1 MAVDQSNN
9 RRPSSFLR
17 TMKLRKNS
25 KNKSST
31 SVITTSDTTEAT
43 LPNGRQVKVELASRR
58 VIKATPPPE
67 SKPKESRGDS
77 HNSSSSLTGLGLEAS
92 TEVTA
97 TELDSSSS
105 TNGYDHGHGHGH
117 GGSGY
122 TTNVPFVQNEALRE
136 KTEQW
141 RQERIRQDGVRR
153 KENKAKDTMEHRLSG
168 RISPS
173 SPLQSS
179 RDGVEDGVKMELPA
193 ALSVASQFPEH
204 KRKSRSKNI
213 EDAKK
218 LKIDEDT
225 ESESA
230 SASTSTAA
238 TPLHKNTVSSS
249 SSSSG
254 GKKGES
260 EGFKSKAMSAIKS
273 SAPAIVVAVAAILA
287 VRLLSGRR

>member
-1 MAVDQSNN
+1 
-9 RRPSSFLR
+9 
-17 TMKLRKNS
+17 MKLRKNN

-43 LPNGRQVKVELASRR
+43 LPNGQQVKVELASRR
-58 VIKATPPPE
+58 VIKATIPPE

-77 HNSSSSLTGLGLEAS
+77 HNSSNSLTGLEAS
-92 TEVTA
+92 TGTEVTA

-105 TNGYDHGHGHGH
+105 TSEYNHGH

-122 TTNVPFVQNEALRE
+122 TTNVPSVQNEALRE

-168 RISPS
+168 RISPTLL
-173 SPLQSS
+173 SP
-179 RDGVEDGVKMELPA
+179 RDGVEDAVKKEEMAMELPA

-213 EDAKK
+213 GEDAKK

-225 ESESA
+225 ESELATA
-230 SASTSTAA
+230 SAAA
-238 TPLHKNTVSSS
+238 TPLHKNTVS

-260 EGFKSKAMSAIKS
+260 EGFKAKAMNVIKS
-273 SAPAIVVAVAAILA
+273 SAPVIVVAVAAILA

>member
-1 MAVDQSNN
+1 
-9 RRPSSFLR
+9 
-17 TMKLRKNS
+17 MKLRKNN

-43 LPNGRQVKVELASRR
+43 LPNGQQVKVELASRR

-77 HNSSSSLTGLGLEAS
+77 SNSLTGLGLEAS
-92 TEVTA
+92 TGTEVTA

-105 TNGYDHGHGHGH
+105 TSEYNHGH

-122 TTNVPFVQNEALRE
+122 TTNVPSVQNEALRE

-168 RISPS
+168 RISPTLL
-173 SPLQSS
+173 SP
-179 RDGVEDGVKMELPA
+179 RDGVEDAVKKEEMAMELPA

-204 KRKSRSKNI
+204 KRKSRSRNI
-213 EDAKK
+213 GEDAKK

-230 SASTSTAA
+230 TASAAAAA
-238 TPLHKNTVSSS
+238 TPLHKNTVS

-260 EGFKSKAMSAIKS
+260 EGFKAKAMNVIKS

>member
-1 MAVDQSNN
+1 
-9 RRPSSFLR
+9 
-17 TMKLRKNS
+17 MKLRKNN
-25 KNKSST
+25 KNKSSS

-43 LPNGRQVKVELASRR
+43 LPNGQQVKVELASRR
-58 VIKATPPPE
+58 VIKATQPPE

-77 HNSSSSLTGLGLEAS
+77 HNSSTSLTGLEAS
-92 TEVTA
+92 TGTEVTA

-105 TNGYDHGHGHGH
+105 TSEYNHGH

-122 TTNVPFVQNEALRE
+122 TTNVPSVQNEALRE

-168 RISPS
+168 RISPP
-173 SPLQSS
+173 SPLQSP
-179 RDGVEDGVKMELPA
+179 RDRNRNGVEDGVVKKEELPA
-193 ALSVASQFPEH
+193 VLSVASQFPEH

-213 EDAKK
+213 GEDAKK

-230 SASTSTAA
+230 LASASASASASTAV

-249 SSSSG
+249 SSSSSSSG
-254 GKKGES
+254 GKKGGS
-260 EGFKSKAMSAIKS
+260 EGFKAKAMNVIKS